1 MRTNGVELEKEAG
14 QLLTCGASFHSNKKQ
29 LTHEKSPIMG
39 TTITLKRLKQRG
51 YISMQELYEQLNPS
65 FHEPLYT

>member
-1 MRTNGVELEKEAG
+1 MSKRRLGNCSPAEQA
-14 QLLTCGASFHSNKKQ
+14 FIPIKKQ
-29 LTHEKSPIMG
+29 FTHEKSPIMG

-51 YISMQELYEQLNPS
+51 YVSMQELYEQLNPS

>member
-1 MRTNGVELEKEAG
+1 
-14 QLLTCGASFHSNKKQ
+14 
-29 LTHEKSPIMG
+29 MG